1 MRRWVVRLG
10 LWGALLLSAWGQPPV
25 EIKATPLLGRAPA
38 ANGAFPIAVQL
49 ESRRGNYQGILRVSV
64 GGFGSRR
71 EYLYPIDLPAGSR
84 KVVVATPIV
93 GRYGDLAV
101 IRFEARGVGVE
112 TRLPIERVLDV
123 DQLAV
128 VVGDAIGGLQ
138 VLKQVRGVR
147 NPFMLDFRTNR
158 PMQGVYEVA
167 YCTPELFPEQAIAL
181 SGAQLIVLT
190 SGAERL
196 RAEQWAALRQWVL
209 MGGTLVASGGAGAV
223 YLQSPALRDLLPV
236 QPQGTREVAQLTA
249 LGNWLG
255 VRPPAGSAT
264 LPQARLTAG
273 KVLLQQDGQPL
284 IAVRPYGLG
293 AVVFLAFNPLER
305 PMNAYDARVRFWQ
318 QVVNATAGYPPSFNI
333 AALHMGQSG
342 YTVDRWS
349 GQATMTIDT
358 DIDPP
363 SVMLIVALLGAY
375 FMLVVP
381 INYWTLK
388 RLRALD
394 WAWLTTPLIALIF
407 VGVLWQLAGGLY
419 RKSLSS
425 KVQTVLIA
433 QAGSPDAYAVNSALF
448 FFPRAGVFDLQFDQ
462 SDMVEAGVADERGAG
477 LGQTTV
483 VRTLEGDP
491 KRVDGYRVSNLS
503 FQWFRYTRTVQL
515 QGQIEGS
522 LRLTRRNG
530 EWRLSGTVRNRL
542 PYELREARVLT
553 PYGSVN
559 IGSLAARGTQTLR
572 NEPLIPAPPFGAYGH
587 RGWEPVVALSP
598 DQLVQLLLK
607 ERGDAPCALL
617 IARASEPV
625 LPPEL
630 GEATERAAEVVYIV
644 NLPLEGDAP

>member
-1 MRRWVVRLG
+1 
-10 LWGALLLSAWGQPPV
+10 
-25 EIKATPLLGRAPA
+25 
-38 ANGAFPIAVQL
+38 
-49 ESRRGNYQGILRVSV
+49 
-64 GGFGSRR
+64 
-71 EYLYPIDLPAGSR
+71 
-84 KVVVATPIV
+84 
-93 GRYGDLAV
+93 
-101 IRFEARGVGVE
+101 
-112 TRLPIERVLDV
+112 
-123 DQLAV
+123 
-128 VVGDAIGGLQ
+128 
-138 VLKQVRGVR
+138 
-147 NPFMLDFRTNR
+147 
-158 PMQGVYEVA
+158 
-167 YCTPELFPEQAIAL
+167 
-181 SGAQLIVLT
+181 
-190 SGAERL
+190 
-196 RAEQWAALRQWVL
+196 
-209 MGGTLVASGGAGAV
+209 
-223 YLQSPALRDLLPV
+223 
-236 QPQGTREVAQLTA
+236 
-249 LGNWLG
+249 
-255 VRPPAGSAT
+255 
-264 LPQARLTAG
+264 
-273 KVLLQQDGQPL
+273 
-284 IAVRPYGLG
+284 
-293 AVVFLAFNPLER
+293 
-305 PMNAYDARVRFWQ
+305 
-318 QVVNATAGYPPSFNI
+318 VNATAAYAPSFNI
-333 AALHMGQSG
+333 AALHAGQSG
-342 YTVDRWS
+342 YSVDRWS
-349 GQATMTIDT
+349 GQATMNIGT

-448 FFPRAGVFDLQFDQ
+448 FFPRAGVFDLRFDQ

-559 IGSLAARGTQTLR
+559 IRSLEGRGTQTLR
-572 NEPLIPAPPFGAYGH
+572 NKPLIPAPPFSAYGH
-587 RGWEPVVALSP
+587 SGWEPVVALSP
-598 DQLVQLLLK
+598 DQLAQLMLE
-607 ERGDAPCALL
+607 ERKDAPCALL

-630 GEATERAAEVVYIV
+630 GEATKRAAEVVYIV

>member
-64 GGFGSRR
+64 GRFGSRR

-236 QPQGTREVAQLTA
+236 QPQGTREVARLTA

-264 LPQARLTAG
+264 ITQATLTAG
-273 KVLLQQDGQPL
+273 NALLQQGGQPL

-349 GQATMTIDT
+349 GQATMTIDA

-477 LGQTTV
+477 FGQTTV

-553 PYGSVN
+553 QYGSVN
-559 IGSLAARGTQTLR
+559 IGSLGARGTQTLR
-572 NEPLIPAPPFGAYGH
+572 NEPLIPAPPFSAYGH
-587 RGWEPVVALSP
+587 SGWETVVALSP
-598 DQLVQLLLK
+598 DQLAQLMLE
-607 ERGDAPCALL
+607 ERKDAPCALL

>member
-25 EIKATPLLGRAPA
+25 EIEATPLLGRAPA

-49 ESRRGNYQGILRVSV
+49 ESRQGNYQGILRVSV
-64 GGFGSRR
+64 GGFGNRR

-93 GRYGDLAV
+93 GRYSDLAV

-147 NPFMLDFRTNR
+147 NPFQLDFRTNR

-181 SGAQLIVLT
+181 SGAQLVVLT

-196 RAEQWAALRQWVL
+196 RAEQWAALCRWVL

-255 VRPPAGSAT
+255 MRPPTGSAT
-264 LPQARLTAG
+264 LTQATLTAG

-305 PMNAYDARVRFWQ
+305 PLVDYDARVRFWQ
-318 QVVNATAGYPPSFNI
+318 RLVDTTAGHAPSFNI
-333 AALHMGQSG
+333 ATLHAGQSG
-342 YTVDRWS
+342 YTVDRWT
-349 GQATMTIDT
+349 GQTTMNIDA

-363 SVMLIVALLGAY
+363 SALLIVAMLSAY

-433 QAGSPDAYAVNSALF
+433 QAGNPDAYAVNSALF

-477 LGQTTV
+477 FGQTTV

-559 IGSLAARGTQTLR
+559 IGSLEGRGAQTLR
-572 NEPLIPAPPFGAYGH
+572 NEPLIPAPPFSAYGH
-587 RGWEPVVALSP
+587 SGWEPVVALSP
-598 DQLVQLLLK
+598 DQLAQLMLEERK
-607 ERGDAPCALL
+607 EAPCALL

-630 GEATERAAEVVYIV
+630 GEATERAAEVVYLV